1 MNGKN
6 DELTLGQ
13 LGKVFKKSLK
23 RAAIYLLA
31 SLLVAGAILFS
42 ARAITSVPSYST
54 AITYSA
60 ANENSLERLKQ
71 YKSTAVSNALKTAGI
86 GVENADEAVK
96 NLTVSAET
104 PKEIAGGE
112 TFVPKTF
119 TLSLKKSG
127 KLKLTGSEYKNL
139 LDEIANEYKK
149 AFAASFF
156 PSISFGSYDENSSS
170 EYFAL
175 ADELNESVKGA
186 YEILSEY
193 ITQNP
198 SLAAFVSA
206 DGKSSAQTVLNDF
219 STVAKKL
226 SGLLDEIVIS
236 GAEKSEGA
244 LKKHLN
250 LSAARATAEA
260 EKYAARY
267 NEANANLAAFM
278 NTIKEIETGA
288 DGVTVIKYD
297 NSEFL
302 RLYKEFSEMSR
313 LKNAAEERN
322 AVISGYL
329 ANLSETPASAAK
341 TAEISKTLSELFT
354 KSAGIIENY
363 RSLAKEYNETAYL
376 AEEVSVKYPAR
387 AINDSPVSVKMM
399 AVLMIAV
406 AIIAY
411 IAAFSKTYG
420 ICKRNG
426 FENREI
432 SPEKHEEEAELKF

>member
-71 YKSTAVSNALKTAGI
+71 YKSTAVSNALRAAGI

-104 PKEIAGGE
+104 PKEIAEGE

-156 PSISFGSYDENSSS
+156 PSISFESYDENSSS

-244 LKKHLN
+244 LKKHMN

-329 ANLSETPASAAK
+329 ANLSEAPASAAK

-376 AEEVSVKYPAR
+376 AKEVSVKYPAR
-387 AINDSPVSVKMM
+387 AINDSPVSVKMI

-426 FENREI
+426 FESGES